1 MSRFVFVD
9 HLAGEKEHAREEQR
23 RKTLIYLVDEMQ
35 KQNNYLAKRES
46 DLTKTIEKQRA
57 ELERLSDKK

>member
-9 HLAGEKEHAREEQR
+9 HLAGEKEQAREEQR
-23 RKTLIYLVDEMQ
+23 RKTLIHLVDEMQ
-35 KQNNYLAKRES
+35 KQNDYLAKRES
-46 DLTKTIEKQRA
+46 DLAKTIEKQRA